1 MPFCPCIV
9 FNPFFLCV
17 PGSFFYLPIFVWIFF
32 STNSLS
38 LEFLMF
44 LIQFV
49 EYFWKFNCCFYTLL
63 LFSDLP
69 QVFFLFPPLE
79 SVFCVNLVFCF
90 DSSGFCQMFFNNS
103 LAFHRCLLSVN
114 LVPVCLWCQKYGS
127 EWERENLCLRDL
139 LFWLKGKVWSGSKQN
154 K

>member
-17 PGSFFYLPIFVWIFF
+17 PGSFFCLPIFVWIFF

-49 EYFWKFNCCFYTLL
+49 EYFWKFNCCFYTFL
-63 LFSDLP
+63 LFSDLS

-103 LAFHRCLLSVN
+103 FQFYIKIPYQKRNIQEMSLSRYRPPLTN
-114 LVPVCLWCQKYGS
+114 W
-127 EWERENLCLRDL
+127 DL
-139 LFWLKGKVWSGSKQN
+139 TFIETSFSP
-154 K
+154 